1 MSSQLTE
8 RFARLVKTVR
18 GEARFTESNTT
29 DVLRRTV
36 GGEIVR

>member
-18 GEARFTESNTT
+18 GEARFTESNTA
-29 DVLRRTV
+29 DVLRDALRR
-36 GGEIVR
+36 EIIR